1 MVGILQHPCVLH
13 YVFLFSVSVV
23 FPYDLRRVVVSTIGI
38 YPSSVLLW
46 NEKKLNGNYMII
58 GGYMQTMFTND
69 YQFRNQY
76 HCCCEITGRS
86 FHLVSDRFL
95 RDVSESYY
103 SEPCCQ
109 PNQTN
114 STLFHSNYLNSRLLL
129 STPSELLPP

>member
-1 MVGILQHPCVLH
+1 MAGILQHPRVLH
-13 YVFLFSVSVV
+13 YIFLFSVSIML
-23 FPYDLRRVVVSTIGI
+23 PYDFRRVVVSTIGI
-38 YPSSVLLW
+38 SPSSVLLW

-69 YQFRNQY
+69 YQFRNQSQ
-76 HCCCEITGRS
+76 CCCEITSRS

-103 SEPCCQ
+103 SEPSCQ

-114 STLFHSNYLNSRLLL
+114 SGLFSFKLAQQQV
-129 STPSELLPP
+129 TFIDTQ